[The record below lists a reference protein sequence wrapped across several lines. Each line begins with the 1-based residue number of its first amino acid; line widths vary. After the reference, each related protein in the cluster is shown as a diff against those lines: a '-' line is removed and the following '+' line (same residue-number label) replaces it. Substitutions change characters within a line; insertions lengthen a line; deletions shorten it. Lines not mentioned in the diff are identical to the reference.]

1 MTMMTIPKYRCMSY
15 HFLRNWSIL
24 RMSEGPSS
32 TTPVTSVT
40 QRWHTS
46 VLWGTPAWSILGKSN
61 PEIEKRTDKTPPIS
75 RTHIEYSHPKW
86 LRLQTKYLNTCLIFF
101 IRLYDIWFCY
111 SMMSW
116 TWEHSTTIQGHPQM
130 GFPDRFTLCGVAT
143 AAMALFRPR
152 AEPLPLAET
161 GGCEIIIPKWPLQ

>member
-1 MTMMTIPKYRCMSY
+1 M
-15 HFLRNWSIL
+15 H
-24 RMSEGPSS
+24 
-32 TTPVTSVT
+32 
-40 QRWHTS
+40 
-46 VLWGTPAWSILGKSN
+46 VLWFLAKLEHFTHVGRSF
-61 PEIEKRTDKTPPIS
+61 IEKNRHIRHPKMAHVRALGNPRMVHPGQIQS
-75 RTHIEYSHPKW
+75 RNFENSHPKW
-86 LRLQTKYLNTCLIFF
+86 LRLQTKYLNTCLISF
-101 IRLYDIWFCY
+101 IRLDDIWFCY

-143 AAMALFRPR
+143 VAVALFRPR